1 MCVLGRLPL
10 DPRLG
15 VTRVCVC
22 VGGGAAFGRSEDCLL
37 VPLAAWLL
45 NPPVVSDPLLELG

>member
-1 MCVLGRLPL
+1 MCVPGRLPL

-15 VTRVCVC
+15 VTCVC
-22 VGGGAAFGRSEDCLL
+22 GGVAFGRSEDCLL

-45 NPPVVSDPLLELG
+45 NPPGVSDPLLELG